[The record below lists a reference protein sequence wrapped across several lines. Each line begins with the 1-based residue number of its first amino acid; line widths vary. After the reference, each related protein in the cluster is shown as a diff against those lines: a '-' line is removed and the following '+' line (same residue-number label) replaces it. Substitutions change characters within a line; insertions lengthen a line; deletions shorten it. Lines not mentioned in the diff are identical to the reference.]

1 LPSKQVIA
9 LAQRITDEFGIYA
22 DPNTFQ
28 RTYAGHWL
36 RAGGAYTWI
45 MRGTKD
51 SVYTIGGFEPIRKY
65 IVKRNKLQMQVEHFH
80 DYCVYATAPDEP
92 GYNKIKVGEIIGR

>member
-1 LPSKQVIA
+1 MPSKQVIA